1 MAHYPGHKGG
11 FSSGRSGAAQ
21 RSFKRSVSKARS
33 RGIDTR
39 SLAQKN
45 EALENQQKKNREQ
58 AQGSDDNRSAY
69 LIKQATQPII
79 DRNKFLMDQEQRR
92 ANILSGKITPKKSD
106 FTGYEGGLFGLRV
119 GDYEDRNEP
128 GFAKIREGLTSAQY
142 ADYMKDLY
150 NANPAMM
157 DKYFPAGKFVA
168 QMFTPAPFKFLAT
181 GAKEKGIDAI
191 QGLKQIAIDKGILPN
206 DKLNTTT
213 GTTAVSGPAY
223 DSSGLEGYRDAIMR
237 MNQTMS
243 PLSQNFYGG
252 RSPVDELFAMNPTTQ
267 FGREY
272 NRRVGPR
279 ADLNTAPQQ
288 MSSSEFLMDQARKNF
303 EAPVLGDEQMLAEL
317 NAGQRAVLDQRANRF
332 AFDQGLATPQD
343 MLNKIRPLDKSG
355 ILGFGG
361 NEANLQDVV
370 DFYNNNP
377 TVTMAEGGLA
387 SINNPE
393 YTMLRRASD
402 FDI

>member
-58 AQGSDDNRSAY
+58 AQGSGDNRSAA

-92 ANILSGKITPKKSD
+92 ADILSGKIIPKKSD
-106 FTGYEGGLFGLRV
+106 FTGFEGGILGVRT
-119 GDYEDRNEP
+119 GDFTDTNQP
-128 GFAKIREGLTSAQY
+128 KIREGLTSAQY
-142 ADYMKDLY
+142 ADYMRDLY
-150 NANPAMM
+150 DANPAMM
-157 DKYFPAGKFVA
+157 EKMFPVASGKALRNVSRLMPGLGTLQTIAGFLGDK
-168 QMFTPAPFKFLAT
+168 T
-181 GAKEKGIDAI
+181 GDAV
-191 QGLKQIAIDKGILPN
+191 QGLKQIAINKGILPN
-206 DKLNTTT
+206 DKLDSTT

-223 DSSGLEGYRDAIMR
+223 DPSGLEGYRDAIMR
-237 MNQTMS
+237 MNQSRS
-243 PLSQNFYGG
+243 PLESFTPRQQLDAIRSFSVPGTGLFPVFDSYGVMPTTPEGAAQFNEIVEQSKTPPNINVAELIAPDVYGG
-252 RSPVDELFAMNPTTQ
+252 RSPMDEAFASLPTTQ

-272 NRRVGPR
+272 MKRFGPR
-279 ADLNTAPQQ
+279 
-288 MSSSEFLMDQARKNF
+288 
-303 EAPVLGDEQMLAEL
+303 
-317 NAGQRAVLDQRANRF
+317 
-332 AFDQGLATPQD
+332 QD
-343 MLNKIRPLDKSG
+343 FTTFN
-355 ILGFGG
+355 
-361 NEANLQDVV
+361 
-370 DFYNNNP
+370 
-377 TVTMAEGGLA
+377 EGGLA

>member
-332 AFDQGLATPQD
+332 AFDQGLATPQA
-343 MLNKIRPLDKSG
+343 MLNKVRPLDKSG